1 MEYELFALHNLLPN
15 LLFLI
20 NLVTELGYPQEPV
33 VIFEDNKALI
43 DIIRR
48 GSVSSG
54 NTKHI
59 AQKYYYAK
67 DLIENKIIKLRY
79 CPSHLMI
86 ADILTKPLSGVL
98 FKKIRDRLMNKEI
111 QSDDY
116 NDEIY
121 KLLYEDK
128 YDKTNLN
135 EDEIKFIEVFSYW
148 LNLL

>member
-1 MEYELFALHNLLPN
+1 
-15 LLFLI
+15 
-20 NLVTELGYPQEPV
+20 
-33 VIFEDNKALI
+33 
-43 DIIRR
+43 
-48 GSVSSG
+48 
-54 NTKHI
+54 
-59 AQKYYYAK
+59 
-67 DLIENKIIKLRY
+67 
-79 CPSHLMI
+79 MI